1 MNIMIIGA
9 DRLGSID
16 KNLMHAYGITSISH
30 VACRKPSERSLKI
43 PQATSLIVVL
53 TDYINHCTARC
64 IKQEAKS
71 HGIPTVFAKRSWCS
85 LNEQLEKC
93 NITKAR

>member
-1 MNIMIIGA
+1 MIIGA

-16 KNLMHAYGITSISH
+16 KNLLHSYGITSISH
-30 VACRKPSERSLKI
+30 VAGRKPSERSLKI
-43 PQATSLIVVL
+43 PQATSLVVVL
-53 TDYINHCTARC
+53 TDFINHCTAKH

-93 NITKAR
+93 NLAKS